1 MVAHAVGRRPRQ
13 IGRRPPPCELLP
25 ILDVEFAAIDRAR
38 ALRELSPATSCLQA
52 FALGIQCVL
61 KKDWDGLV
69 RAFVATG
76 FVGNPMQFRESKKEP
91 FGEGDAD
98 TLVRCWHYPPARA
111 RAWPACWPSSGFP
124 WSRRASSR

>member
-1 MVAHAVGRRPRQ
+1 M
-13 IGRRPPPCELLP
+13 
-25 ILDVEFAAIDRAR
+25 
-38 ALRELSPATSCLQA
+38 
-52 FALGIQCVL
+52 L

-69 RAFVATG
+69 RAFIATG

-98 TLVRCWHYPPARA
+98 TLVRCWHCLPARA
-111 RAWPACWPSSGFP
+111 RALPAWPLCGCP